1 MENKVKYL
9 FNTEARAKITQIN
22 SDLHCTR
29 MALAETHRWKG
40 LHIRLSVEKIKHTKA
55 LSYVRSPPYFI
66 VPSFI
71 LSLHSGSN
79 LRLTT
84 YQIHT
89 GLKFP
94 SHKEICE
101 AQNCVVS
108 LPGKKGGRTKDITVS
123 GRQSTTLT
131 DCYRVFKHGINIH
144 RLFFS
149 KNVFVVIKGAECN
162 FLVWGINTMKHKG

>member
-55 LSYVRSPPYFI
+55 LSLCTE
-66 VPSFI
+66 PSIFHCS
-71 LSLHSGSN
+71 LLHSVTPFRSN